1 MTELMKLE
9 EMLVKGQMSRRE
21 FLRRVSI
28 LGLTGAVAPALW
40 RSIAHAET
48 PKRGGTFRI
57 GLRGASTAESL
68 DPATYGTGVINHFMV
83 GAIGNCLTEIDHKG
97 EVIPE
102 LAE

>member
-48 PKRGGTFRI
+48 PKRGAPS
-57 GLRGASTAESL
+57 ASACAV
-68 DPATYGTGVINHFMV
+68 PALPSRSIPQLTGP
-83 GAIGNCLTEIDHKG
+83 G
-97 EVIPE
+97 
-102 LAE
+102 